1 MKLISSVL
9 AFIFHPLLML
19 TYGTFLVIASNP
31 FAFGVSNPWDKL
43 PLVIVSLAYTFFL
56 PLIGVIFM
64 VFLKLIP
71 NFHMHNKEDRIG
83 PLIIV
88 VIFYTWFFIN
98 LYHNPDVPVSLHIWI
113 LGSLI
118 AVSLSFFFN
127 VFTKISLHMVGAG
140 GLVGIILLLFMYFD
154 ADFLRF
160 QSLQIHIFL
169 LLFISI
175 LVAGLIGSSR
185 LQLKAH
191 KVPDIYG
198 GALVGVVSQ
207 LIALRILV

>member
-1 MKLISSVL
+1 MKLISSIL

-71 NFHMHNKEDRIG
+71 NFQMMKKEDRIG

-98 LYHNPDVPVSLHIWI
+98 LYHNPDVHVSLHVWI

-118 AVSLSFFFN
+118 AVSIAFFFN

-140 GLVGIILLLFMYFD
+140 GLVGILLLLFMYFD
-154 ADFLRF
+154 ADFVRF
-160 QSLQIHIFL
+160 QSFQIHIFVL
-169 LLFISI
+169 AILAI
-175 LVAGLIGSSR
+175 LVAGAIGSSR

-191 KVPDIYG
+191 RVPDIYG

>member
-1 MKLISSVL
+1 MKLISTIL
-9 AFIFHPLLML
+9 ALVFHPLLIL

-71 NFHMHNKEDRIG
+71 NFHMQKKEDRIG

-98 LYHNPDVPVSLHIWI
+98 LYHNPDIPVSLHVWI

-118 AVSLSFFFN
+118 AVSLAFFFN

-140 GLVGIILLLFMYFD
+140 GLVGILLLLFMHFD
-154 ADFLRF
+154 ADFLHF
-160 QSLQIHIFL
+160 QSFQIHIFL
-169 LLFISI
+169 LSI
-175 LVAGLIGSSR
+175 ILILITGMIGSSR
-185 LQLKAH
+185 LLLMAH
-191 KVPDIYG
+191 RVPDIYG
-198 GALVGVVSQ
+198 GALLGVVSQ